1 MLVSAPRRHEVAR
14 MRPRVQQMFNEIA
27 HRYDFLNHLLSMG
40 LDRGWRARALRLLE
54 WTRNPEGRFLDVC
67 AGTLDV
73 SVALASDRG
82 FRGEVIAVDF
92 SESMLRGGTAKRS
105 GLPVH
110 PVAGDAMR
118 LPVRDASC
126 AGAIVAFGIRNVAEM
141 DLGLREMTRVLA
153 PSARLVILEFTTP
166 PSAPVRMAYHAYFH
180 HVVPL
185 IGGWI
190 SGKPDAYRYLPES
203 VAAFPAPHELAQRM
217 RDAGL
222 TEVSWSMLTLGVAA
236 IHTGRKPG

>member
-1 MLVSAPRRHEVAR
+1 

-40 LDRGWRARALRLLE
+40 LDRGWRTRALRLLE

-73 SVALASDRG
+73 SVALASARN
-82 FRGEVIAVDF
+82 FRGKVIAVDF
-92 SESMLRGGTAKRS
+92 SEAMLRGGTAKRQ

-118 LPVRDASC
+118 LPIRDASC

-153 PSARLVILEFTTP
+153 PGARLVILEFTTP
-166 PSAPVRMAYHAYFH
+166 PAAPVRMAYHAYFH

-190 SGKPDAYRYLPES
+190 SGKPDAYQYLPES
-203 VAAFPAPHELAQRM
+203 VAAFPAPDQLAQRM
-217 RDAGL
+217 QEAGL
-222 TEVSWSMLTLGVAA
+222 TEVSWSTLTLGVAA